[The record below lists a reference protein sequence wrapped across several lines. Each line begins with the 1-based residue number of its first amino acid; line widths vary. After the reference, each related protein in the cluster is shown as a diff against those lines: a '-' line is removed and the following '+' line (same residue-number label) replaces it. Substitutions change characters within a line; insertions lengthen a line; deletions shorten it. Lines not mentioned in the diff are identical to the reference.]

1 MRNQSMKPA
10 LKILGIAAAVLFTTA
25 VLPSSASARF
35 QDVPEIDPGTVSGIV
50 SLVLGGVAILVD
62 RIRR

>member
-1 MRNQSMKPA
+1 MRNQSRQA
-10 LKILGIAAAVLFTTA
+10 VIRILGIAAAAFVTTA
-25 VLPSSASARF
+25 VLPSSASA
-35 QDVPEIDPGTVSGIV
+35 QVAVPEIDPGTASGVV

>member
-10 LKILGIAAAVLFTTA
+10 LKILGIAAAVLFTTV
-25 VLPSSASARF
+25 VLPSSASARVN
-35 QDVPEIDPGTVSGIV
+35 VPEIDPGTASGFV

-62 RIRR
+62 RIRRY

>member
-25 VLPSSASARF
+25 VLPSSASARVN
-35 QDVPEIDPGTVSGIV
+35 VPEIDPGTASGIV

-62 RIRR
+62 RIRRY

>member
-1 MRNQSMKPA
+1 MRNQSMKPV
-10 LKILGIAAAVLFTTA
+10 LKILGITAAVLFTTA
-25 VLPSSASARF
+25 ILPSSASARF
-35 QDVPEIDPGTVSGIV
+35 VNVPEIDPGTASGIV

>member
-1 MRNQSMKPA
+1 MRNQSMKPV
-10 LKILGIAAAVLFTTA
+10 LKILGITAAVLFTTA

-35 QDVPEIDPGTVSGIV
+35 VPEIDPGTASGIV

>member
-10 LKILGIAAAVLFTTA
+10 LEILGIAAAVLFTSA
-25 VLPSSASARF
+25 VLPSSASARVN
-35 QDVPEIDPGTVSGIV
+35 VPEIDPATASGIV